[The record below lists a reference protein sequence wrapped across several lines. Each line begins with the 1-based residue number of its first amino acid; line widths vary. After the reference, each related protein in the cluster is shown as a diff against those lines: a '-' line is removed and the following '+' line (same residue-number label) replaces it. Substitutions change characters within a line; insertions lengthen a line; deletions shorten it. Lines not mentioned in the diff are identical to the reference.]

1 MGQMGSAPFA
11 STRRRRRDGG
21 AFSPLALYAN
31 GEAGGWYDPSD
42 LTPEKVSWRRNLLTY
57 SEQFDNSAWTKSNAS
72 ILSNLLTWSQDFD
85 NAAWNLFNATVTAN
99 TTVAPDGTTTADT
112 VTTNTNPASNGI
124 WQSVTVTA
132 STQYTFSFY
141 ARRGTATD
149 LKYSVYN
156 NTGGADIVAATSYYS
171 STSSTDWSR
180 ITLTFTTPV
189 GCTSI
194 RVYPVRDAGSLG
206 TMFIWGAQLVP
217 GTTAQTY
224 TPTTSAAAPIP
235 FTAPDGSATADLLFH
250 TSSTAATYLTQQI
263 GQSQATW
270 TISTYAKASGKS
282 VVFLYLQSASTR
294 GIAYFD
300 LSDGTTQVVAGSS
313 STLTVTMTAVGSGW
327 YRCTATSTAAFDLSA
342 SVGNGVGVCDAK
354 GSTTFTASGA
364 NGILLWGAQLEAAYT
379 ASSYQRIT
387 DVTSDFLAAF
397 PQHALYQD
405 SAGTTPV
412 MALGQPVGLVLD
424 KSKGGLANLGSE
436 LVTNGTFDTNVTGWT
451 AQSGD
456 TLAWDAGNGGRL
468 KITDTNSAGAGIA
481 YQTINTVAGV
491 GYFVQYASSL
501 GNAQQTRIYVGT
513 SVGNSSMG
521 VAVNNADTTF
531 GTLFFTAS
539 GTTAVLQFVCQS
551 TGAFAYLD
559 NISVRAVPGAHA
571 IQATSASRPT
581 CDARVNRLTYSEQFD
596 NAFWSDKNNVTITAN
611 AAVAP
616 DGTTT
621 ADKLIPNTTN
631 GYHNLGSSF
640 IGDVATTVRI
650 SLYAKAAGLNLIRI
664 SGGNPGTNFVQADL
678 STGAFTSANV
688 TDASVTSVGNG
699 WWLLSC
705 VLPATGGSNGF
716 FYAVCPNQTNGT
728 YTLWAG
734 NGTDGVFIWGADSRF
749 SSDASL
755 PYQRVVTASDYAD
768 VQAPRYLTCDGVDDS
783 LYTAASVDFATWTSG
798 TRRNLLTYPSA
809 FDNAVWVKTNV
820 TVTANTVVAPD
831 GTTTA
836 DRLVETAVTSAH
848 ETRNAELTV
857 GAGTYT
863 FSTYVQ
869 AGERTACALYFY
881 GTATGSVDKYGVFN
895 LSNGTVA
902 ETASGVTASIESAG
916 VPNWYRASV
925 TLTVISGTL
934 RSYIALMNGTAWAS
948 NISYA
953 GNTANGLY
961 VWGAQLELGST
972 ATAFQDVGTDKMTVV
987 TGVRKLSD
995 AASTTLLELSATAGS
1010 NNGSFAIYAP
1020 GSTASPDFYWR
1031 SRGTATSN
1039 AASNAFAAPVTAVLT
1054 ALGSISEDI
1063 AVLRGNGV
1071 QVASSVTDQG
1081 AGTYGTYVFFIGRQ
1095 NNTSFPYNGRIY
1107 QLIVRGAQT
1116 DTATVQQTERFVA
1129 GKTGLVI

>member
-57 SEQFDNSAWTKSNAS
+57 SQE
-72 ILSNLLTWSQDFD
+72 FD
-85 NAAWNLFNATVTAN
+85 NAAWLKLNATVTGN
-99 TTVAPDGTTTADT
+99 TAVAPDGTTTADRLVETTATGEHALLQGVT
-112 VTTNTNPASNGI
+112 VTAGVTYTGTVHLKAAERNVVFVALDYNGFPVNNGAYFNLSNGTVALQRANTTARI
-124 WQSVTVTA
+124 TPHPSGNGWYICSITVTA
-132 STQYTFSFY
+132 STS
-141 ARRGTATD
+141 TAT
-149 LKYSVYN
+149 
-156 NTGGADIVAATSYYS
+156 GGLYIA
-171 STSSTDWSR
+171 STD
-180 ITLTFTTPV
+180 
-189 GCTSI
+189 
-194 RVYPVRDAGSLG
+194 
-206 TMFIWGAQLVP
+206 
-217 GTTAQTY
+217 GTTASTGVPSY
-224 TPTTSAAAPIP
+224 TGDIT
-235 FTAPDGSATADLLFH
+235 
-250 TSSTAATYLTQQI
+250 
-263 GQSQATW
+263 
-270 TISTYAKASGKS
+270 
-282 VVFLYLQSASTR
+282 
-294 GIAYFD
+294 
-300 LSDGTTQVVAGSS
+300 
-313 STLTVTMTAVGSGW
+313 
-327 YRCTATSTAAFDLSA
+327 
-342 SVGNGVGVCDAK
+342 K
-354 GSTTFTASGA
+354 GF
-364 NGILLWGAQLEAAYT
+364 LLWGAQEEAAPT
-379 ASSYQRIT
+379 ATAYQRIT
-387 DVTSDFLAAF
+387 DFTSDFLAAF

-809 FDNAVWVKTNV
+809 FDNAAWNLFNA
-820 TVTANTVVAPD
+820 TVTANTTVAPD

-836 DRLVETAVTSAH
+836 DTVTTNTNPASNGIWQSVTVTASTQ
-848 ETRNAELTV
+848 
-857 GAGTYT
+857 YT
-863 FSTYVQ
+863 FS
-869 AGERTACALYFY
+869 FY
-881 GTATGSVDKYGVFN
+881 ARRGTATDLKYSVYNNTGGADI
-895 LSNGTVA
+895 VA
-902 ETASGVTASIESAG
+902 ATSYYSSTSSTDWSRI
-916 VPNWYRASV
+916 
-925 TLTVISGTL
+925 TLTFTTPVGCTSIRVYPVRDAGSLGTMF
-934 RSYIALMNGTAWAS
+934 I
-948 NISYA
+948 
-953 GNTANGLY
+953 
-961 VWGAQLELGST
+961 WGAQLELGST